1 MLSAQRLGSRAPKT
15 VMQDQLSKHY
25 EIVGVQKGDGVFD
38 RMKEMNISYITEN
51 GDELFG
57 AIHQDTRKTFAEL
70 ASDMETKTKKTLATI
85 VKLLVSVLG
94 ASCEEQLP
102 ADNAPKR
109 KGAIAKLFVSLL
121 RSSGEEQ
128 LPVDNQQQRKSIMNI
143 AEKFQPKIKSLTDS
157 VGARLEEIE

>member
-1 MLSAQRLGSRAPKT
+1 
-15 VMQDQLSKHY
+15 
-25 EIVGVQKGDGVFD
+25 
-38 RMKEMNISYITEN
+38 
-51 GDELFG
+51 
-57 AIHQDTRKTFAEL
+57 
-70 ASDMETKTKKTLATI
+70 

-121 RSSGEEQ
+121 RSPGEEQ